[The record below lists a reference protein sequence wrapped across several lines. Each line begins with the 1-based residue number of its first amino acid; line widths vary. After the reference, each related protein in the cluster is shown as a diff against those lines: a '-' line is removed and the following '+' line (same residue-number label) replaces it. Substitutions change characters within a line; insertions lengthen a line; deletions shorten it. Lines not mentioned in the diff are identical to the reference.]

1 MSAGSELSITFRT
14 TKRSG
19 LLFYAANRNR
29 SQRMVIEQVNGQ
41 VRNHS
46 TNFIGLQRSNSKHYI
61 LNENFFILLPDA
73 PFVYSKQCPHKT
85 RMG

>member
-41 VRNHS
+41 VRNQS
-46 TNFIGLQRSNSKHYI
+46 VNRN
-61 LNENFFILLPDA
+61 
-73 PFVYSKQCPHKT
+73 
-85 RMG
+85 